1 MKEDTNTE
9 YEYEQDKQPAE
20 KGTYSKPV
28 IVQHMVESFDNFRL
42 GMDKLAN
49 VYTIMESADPE
60 LYRKVARFGDA
71 MTKLINGFAVLI
83 KQQGGSIEQTTK
95 PEALQQYFGQQGMAA
110 LGMNENKNEVFEAR
124 VDINVDRIKNIMENS
139 NRNGK
144 KS

>member
-1 MKEDTNTE
+1 MKEDINTE